1 VLVYV
6 AIQPIAPAP
15 ESAPPGG
22 ELVDVTPAP
31 EPDSEDVTSA
41 ALQDLESPA
50 EEPAHIDLVQV
61 SDSVAYMRRLHGE
74 VIAVYVGANNKQ
86 KLRNWG
92 DWLCCTHSVTQ
103 GYELREA
110 KRLNAK
116 WELKLTPMTQ
126 KQIERLA
133 ACDFTKD
140 PRSSYPDAPKRP
152 APRIVEVG
160 DIGVGDRVRSVTV
173 KHWEY
178 TVTGINSDGFFECDR
193 LGTNPVITQVLHPG
207 SVELVHKIDVVDV
220 VATELAEHLEQQVES
235 IAPTPTIDET
245 DVPRGVI
252 LRPTSDDMLVE
263 YLVYAWVVVRN
274 QGKPE
279 PCQKHFGRIVEGLGK
294 IEVYKPVSGRY
305 QAFATTMDAVNFLI
319 SASDYSTSDI
329 DAGVELYE
337 SRTSQK
343 VLVGAAG
350 IEEPDF

>member
-1 VLVYV
+1 MKRLDGEIISVY
-6 AIQPIAPAP
+6 A
-15 ESAPPGG
+15 GG
-22 ELVDVTPAP
+22 
-31 EPDSEDVTSA
+31 
-41 ALQDLESPA
+41 
-50 EEPAHIDLVQV
+50 
-61 SDSVAYMRRLHGE
+61 
-74 VIAVYVGANNKQ
+74 NNKG

-92 DWLCCTHSVTQ
+92 DWLTRTHSVTS
-103 GYELREA
+103 GYELREG
-110 KRLNAK
+110 KRLDTK
-116 WELKLTPMTQ
+116 WELKLTAMTL

-133 ACDFTKD
+133 TCNFSKD
-140 PRSSYPDAPKRP
+140 PRSCYPEAPKRPAQP

-178 TVTGINSDGFFECDR
+178 TVTGINSDGFFECER
-193 LGTNPVITQVLHPG
+193 EGTNPVITQVLHPG
-207 SVELVHKIDVVDV
+207 SVELVRKIDVVDV
-220 VATELAEHLEQQVES
+220 ASQELADDLEQQAES

-245 DVPRGVI
+245 DVPRGVL

-294 IEVYKPVSGRY
+294 IEAYKPVSGRY

-319 SASDYSTSDI
+319 ATSDYSTSDI

-337 SRTSQK
+337 SRSSQK